1 MQHQIIFL
9 WNQINLSNYIIN
21 LYQGFEDH
29 ILTKSEKS
37 LIIKTFYNLGLFYYL
52 DGKKD
57 EALFNLDKA
66 KDRITNSDE
75 NVIVDTSFYQMN
87 LKKKNSINVLVP
99 KAKKTEN
106 NLLNNSNTEENLLF
120 NRLSTNNSIFENTKN
135 IFNNNNNNDKKTKY
149 DRKNNKRFF

>member
-29 ILTKSEKS
+29 ILTNSEKS

-87 LKKKNSINVLVP
+87 LKKKFDKCSCT
-99 KAKKTEN
+99 KSKK
-106 NLLNNSNTEENLLF
+106 
-120 NRLSTNNSIFENTKN
+120 NRK
-135 IFNNNNNNDKKTKY
+135 
-149 DRKNNKRFF
+149 